1 MKRRTSR
8 YQCGWG
14 PKRTEDFILYCSCTT
29 ATDNDPATRET
40 RDPTALYD
48 PVLAAG
54 LTIDLS
60 RSIDFSFTILILI
73 IYIYIY
79 IHIYIDIDSWAH
91 RLCPRVLPDTTDLSR
106 LRTRHQTQRKKKR
119 TRRKIEIDILR
130 WISRSVWNTRIDFHG
145 FRNMFVGL
153 NLLRVSFGRKLFDRS
168 TSNFADF

>member
-79 IHIYIDIDSWAH
+79 THIYWYRFVSPPVMSESAPWYHWPFA
-91 RLCPRVLPDTTDLSR
+91 VEDTPSNTK
-106 LRTRHQTQRKKKR
+106 KKKR

-168 TSNFADF
+168 TSKFADF